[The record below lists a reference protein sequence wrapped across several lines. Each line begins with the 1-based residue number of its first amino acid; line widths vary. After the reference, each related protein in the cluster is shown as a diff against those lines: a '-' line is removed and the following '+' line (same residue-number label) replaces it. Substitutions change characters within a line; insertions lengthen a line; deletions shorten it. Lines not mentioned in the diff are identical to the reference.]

1 MLLVT
6 QKVVKALSQTLQGNS
21 GEQDMSLAEERV
33 QEGQGT
39 SW

>member
-6 QKVVKALSQTLQGNS
+6 QKIVNALSQTLQGNS
-21 GEQDMSLAEERV
+21 GEQDTGLAEECV

-39 SW
+39 SG